1 MRGAKNAPRDL
12 LHVLER
18 IHGLAEIVERGGG
31 VSVDRLP
38 VKAPTDE
45 GVPSGLAYTQVQLAL
60 TSLIIGGT
68 WALVTDWTPITTKGL
83 WYGFDYKACIAAV
96 NSAAGGLTVAA
107 VLKYADA
114 VLKGYATAISVLLT
128 GVLSM
133 VLFGT
138 ELSVE
143 YALGMTNVLAAV
155 FLYNAQDLEKHAW

>member
-1 MRGAKNAPRDL
+1 M
-12 LHVLER
+12 
-18 IHGLAEIVERGGG
+18 
-31 VSVDRLP
+31 
-38 VKAPTDE
+38 
-45 GVPSGLAYTQVQLAL
+45 
-60 TSLIIGGT
+60 
-68 WALVTDWTPITTKGL
+68 VTDWTPITTKGL

>member
-1 MRGAKNAPRDL
+1 ML
-12 LHVLER
+12 FCTLSILSS
-18 IHGLAEIVERGGG
+18 G
-31 VSVDRLP
+31 VQRRRSI
-38 VKAPTDE
+38 
-45 GVPSGLAYTQVQLAL
+45 
-60 TSLIIGGT
+60 TSI
-68 WALVTDWTPITTKGL
+68 
-83 WYGFDYKACIAAV
+83 

>member
-1 MRGAKNAPRDL
+1 MT
-12 LHVLER
+12 
-18 IHGLAEIVERGGG
+18 LAENASCRGHRFACHRPGFFIA
-31 VSVDRLP
+31 LY
-38 VKAPTDE
+38 VKE
-45 GVPSGLAYTQVQLAL
+45 QIRY
-60 TSLIIGGT
+60 
-68 WALVTDWTPITTKGL
+68 
-83 WYGFDYKACIAAV
+83 
-96 NSAAGGLTVAA
+96 LTVAA

>member
-1 MRGAKNAPRDL
+1 M
-12 LHVLER
+12 
-18 IHGLAEIVERGGG
+18 
-31 VSVDRLP
+31 
-38 VKAPTDE
+38 
-45 GVPSGLAYTQVQLAL
+45 
-60 TSLIIGGT
+60 
-68 WALVTDWTPITTKGL
+68 TDWTPITTKGL

-155 FLYNAQDLEKHAW
+155 FLYNDQDLEKHAW

>member
-1 MRGAKNAPRDL
+1 MGEIRAFLGELRARRPKRVLRLALRLAGA
-12 LHVLER
+12 
-18 IHGLAEIVERGGG
+18 ERG
-31 VSVDRLP
+31 SRFLY
-38 VKAPTDE
+38 
-45 GVPSGLAYTQVQLAL
+45 SAL
-60 TSLIIGGT
+60 
-68 WALVTDWTPITTKGL
+68 
-83 WYGFDYKACIAAV
+83 
-96 NSAAGGLTVAA
+96 AA

>member
-1 MRGAKNAPRDL
+1 MRAWSGWGTGNFLVLIFLRVPPRSRDHAWREKAARAVFPTRIRHAYWVGACA
-12 LHVLER
+12 
-18 IHGLAEIVERGGG
+18 
-31 VSVDRLP
+31 
-38 VKAPTDE
+38 
-45 GVPSGLAYTQVQLAL
+45 
-60 TSLIIGGT
+60 
-68 WALVTDWTPITTKGL
+68 

>member
-1 MRGAKNAPRDL
+1 MWESNFTAHSPRHRRDAAAWA
-12 LHVLER
+12 ER
-18 IHGLAEIVERGGG
+18 LG
-31 VSVDRLP
+31 D
-38 VKAPTDE
+38 
-45 GVPSGLAYTQVQLAL
+45 
-60 TSLIIGGT
+60 
-68 WALVTDWTPITTKGL
+68 
-83 WYGFDYKACIAAV
+83 
-96 NSAAGGLTVAA
+96 GLTVAA

-155 FLYNAQDLEKHAW
+155 FLYLSLIHI

>member
-1 MRGAKNAPRDL
+1 MTSLVIEGGWAFATDGAAIR
-12 LHVLER
+12 
-18 IHGLAEIVERGGG
+18 ERG
-31 VSVDRLP
+31 
-38 VKAPTDE
+38 
-45 GVPSGLAYTQVQLAL
+45 
-60 TSLIIGGT
+60 
-68 WALVTDWTPITTKGL
+68 L
-83 WYGFDYKACIAAV
+83 WDGFDYKACISV
-96 NSAAGGLTVAA
+96 FNSAAGGLTVAA

>member
-1 MRGAKNAPRDL
+1 MCHRF
-12 LHVLER
+12 H
-18 IHGLAEIVERGGG
+18 
-31 VSVDRLP
+31 
-38 VKAPTDE
+38 
-45 GVPSGLAYTQVQLAL
+45 PSSHAL
-60 TSLIIGGT
+60 TPKFFS
-68 WALVTDWTPITTKGL
+68 
-83 WYGFDYKACIAAV
+83 
-96 NSAAGGLTVAA
+96 SAYITVAA